1 MSSAA
6 APDPDVIELDDEEEG
21 TEDHKKAMSSAVNV
35 KSRSSRG
42 QRRQEV
48 SASVVGRQD
57 GVVDDVEDQEK
68 EGE

>member
-1 MSSAA
+1 MPSAA

-21 TEDHKKAMSSAVNV
+21 TEGHKKVISSAVNV
-35 KSRSSRG
+35 KSQSSRG

-48 SASVVGRQD
+48 SASVGGRQD
-57 GVVDDVEDQEK
+57 GVVDDVEYQEK